1 MPPCGQRWQILPR
14 TAGQIVG
21 VVTKRRLEVHSAQ
34 PWCTSAQCR
43 VTFALMAAALVGVA
57 VIACLIPSRRAMRVD
72 PLEALRAE

>member
-1 MPPCGQRWQILPR
+1 MPPCGRRRQILPR
-14 TAGQIVG
+14 TAGQVAG
-21 VVTKRRLEVHSAQ
+21 VVTKRRLEVQSAQ
-34 PWCTSAQCR
+34 ARCTSAQCR